1 MNMGRN
7 AAPVLSSVRWLL
19 LSILGWEVVYVL
31 RTVGPQEIGRIG
43 LGPFELLLFTLMPA
57 LTAFALVRLF
67 LAVVQ
72 AAYGSLN
79 TYTLTSSPW
88 AWLFW
93 LSLGLV
99 LVGAGTHV
107 TADVLGRALPEVVQ
121 RGEFSARL
129 MFFDNT
135 LSAWLLGLGI
145 FLATGVVLMLGPGAA
160 QMVVGV
166 ERLVMALASVTTYG
180 AFVVFLGVM
189 RQQFL
194 LALLG
199 SVILSGIGLR
209 VLSRG
214 ELTRD
219 PVTLAIIPGT
229 AVAGA
234 ALLIWAALAGGQP
247 TWPW

>member
-1 MNMGRN
+1 MNTGHN
-7 AAPVLSSVRWLL
+7 AAPVLGSVRWLL
-19 LSILGWEVVYVL
+19 LSIFGWEVVYAL
-31 RTVGPQEIGRIG
+31 RGVGPQAIGRIG

-57 LTAFALVRLF
+57 LMAFALVRLF

-93 LSLGLV
+93 LSLGLA
-99 LVGAGTHV
+99 LTGQGTHL
-107 TADVLGRALPEVVQ
+107 TADVLGRVLPDVV
-121 RGEFSARL
+121 RHGEFGARL
-129 MFFDNT
+129 LFFDNT
-135 LSAWLLGLGI
+135 FAAWLLGLGM

-160 QMVVGV
+160 QMVIGV
-166 ERLVMALASVTTYG
+166 ERLLMGLASVATYG
-180 AFVVFLGVM
+180 VFIVFIGVM

-194 LALLG
+194 LALFG
-199 SVILSGIGLR
+199 SVILTGIGLR
-209 VLSRG
+209 LLPRG

-229 AVAGA
+229 AIAGA
-234 ALLIWAALAGGQP
+234 TLLVWAALAGGP
-247 TWPW
+247 PAWP

>member
-1 MNMGRN
+1 MNTGHN

-19 LSILGWEVVYVL
+19 LSIFGWEVVYAL
-31 RTVGPQEIGRIG
+31 RGVGPQEIGRIG

-57 LTAFALVRLF
+57 LMAFALVRLF

-93 LSLGLV
+93 LSLGLA
-99 LVGAGTHV
+99 LTGQGTHL
-107 TADVLGRALPEVVQ
+107 TADVLGRVLPEVVQ
-121 RGEFSARL
+121 HGEFGARL

-135 LSAWLLGLGI
+135 LAAWLLGLGM

-160 QMVVGV
+160 QMVIGV
-166 ERLVMALASVTTYG
+166 ERLLMALASMATYG
-180 AFVVFLGVM
+180 VLILFMGVM
-189 RQQFL
+189 RRQFL

-199 SVILSGIGLR
+199 SVILTGIGLR
-209 VLSRG
+209 LLPRG

-229 AVAGA
+229 AIAGA
-234 ALLIWAALAGGQP
+234 TLIVWAALAGGPP

>member
-1 MNMGRN
+1 MGHN

-19 LSILGWEVVYVL
+19 LSLLGWEVAYVL

-57 LTAFALVRLF
+57 LMAFAFVRLF

-88 AWLFW
+88 AWLFY

-99 LVGAGTHV
+99 LVGEGTHL

-121 RGEFSARL
+121 FGDFGARL
-129 MFFDNT
+129 LFFDNT
-135 LSAWLLGLGI
+135 VAAWLLGLGI
-145 FLATGVVLMLGPGAA
+145 FLATGVILMLGPGAA
-160 QMVVGV
+160 QMVIGV
-166 ERLVMALASVTTYG
+166 ERLLMGLASVATYG
-180 AFVVFLGVM
+180 VFVLFIGVM
-189 RQQFL
+189 CRQFL
-194 LALLG
+194 LALIG
-199 SVILSGIGLR
+199 AVILSGIGLR
-209 VLSRG
+209 LLRRG

-229 AVAGA
+229 AIAGA
-234 ALLIWAALAGGQP
+234 VLLVWTLLSGGQP

>member
-1 MNMGRN
+1 MGHN

-19 LSILGWEVVYVL
+19 LSLLGWEVVYAL

-57 LTAFALVRLF
+57 LTAFAFVRLF

-99 LVGAGTHV
+99 LVGEGTHL
-107 TADVLGRALPEVVQ
+107 TADILGRVLPEVVQ
-121 RGEFSARL
+121 HGEFGARL
-129 MFFDNT
+129 LFFDNT
-135 LSAWLLGLGI
+135 LAAWLLGLGI

-160 QMVVGV
+160 QMVIGV
-166 ERLVMALASVTTYG
+166 ERLLMALASVATYG
-180 AFVVFLGVM
+180 VFILFIGVM

-229 AVAGA
+229 AIAGA
-234 ALLIWAALAGGQP
+234 ALAVWAALAGGQP